1 MQPTVLNDLT
11 NDKELLKSKNYEI
24 IKGVLSSLI
33 KSEGLS
39 SFFGNCVASAD
50 IIQTMLAR
58 EGISSKILEC
68 QVAIVHQS
76 PDRGKN
82 FLFVGYDNY
91 SYPGQ
96 IDTHTVV
103 ITEEEHPILI
113 DLSLGHA
120 LEQDKPVIV
129 ERVNGIEPGVIADYT
144 FGEVRLTYT
153 EKKNLRLA
161 QIHQK
166 NLLQRLISEQNTQK
180 TLRALKL
187 LIVAAITLGLI
198 NFTLNITMIILR
210 LFEITW
216 V

>member
-1 MQPTVLNDLT
+1 MIGEFT
-11 NDKELLKSKNYEI
+11 NDKDLAKSENYKK
-24 IKGVLSSLI
+24 IKEVLGALV
-33 KSEGLS
+33 KSEGLHT
-39 SFFGNCVASAD
+39 FFGNCVASAD

-58 EGISSKILEC
+58 AGISSKILEC
-68 QVAIVHQS
+68 QVSIIKNEQGA
-76 PDRGKN
+76 KN

-103 ITEEEHPILI
+103 VTEEEHPIII

-120 LEQDKPVIV
+120 LPSHRQIIID
-129 ERVNGIEPGVIADYT
+129 RANGIEPGVIAEFKIDNVT
-144 FGEVRLTYT
+144 VTYT

-166 NLLQRLISEQNTQK
+166 NLLQRMINEQNTEK
-180 TLRALKL
+180 RLAVLKM
-187 LIVAAITLGLI
+187 LIITAITLGLI

>member
-1 MQPTVLNDLT
+1 MLGEMT
-11 NDKELLKSKNYEI
+11 NDKELIKCKNYVI
-24 IKGVLSSLI
+24 IQDVLNTLT
-33 KSEGLS
+33 KSEGMH

-50 IIQTMLAR
+50 ILQTMLAR
-58 EGISSKILEC
+58 SGISSKILEC
-68 QVAIVHQS
+68 QVSIVS
-76 PDRGKN
+76 SDADGGKN

-113 DLSLGHA
+113 DLSLGHV
-120 LEQDKPVIV
+120 LPQNKPIII

-144 FGEVRLTYT
+144 INNTRVTYS

-166 NLLQRLISEQNTQK
+166 NLLQRLVTEQNTQK
-180 TLRALKL
+180 TLKFLKT
-187 LIVAAITLGLI
+187 LIICAISLGLV
-198 NFTLNITMIILR
+198 NFVLNLTIIILR
-210 LFEITW
+210 LFDITW